1 MGRNSLRENLDP
13 QTVTGF
19 GEEWTRFDQS
29 QLSSE
34 ERENLFRRYFTIFP
48 WHLLPRNAVGFDMG
62 CGSGRWAKLVA
73 PRVGRL
79 HCVDASEAAINVA
92 RTNLRDA
99 TNCDFHAAS
108 VDRLPFEKHSMDFGY
123 SLGVLHHVPDTEAG
137 LKTCVEKLKQG
148 APFLLYL
155 YYAFDNRPHWF
166 RLLWRGSNV
175 LRQAVSRLPMWLRYR
190 ICQLIAAV
198 GYYPCARLA
207 LILEK
212 VGVDVTL
219 IPLSAYRRLSFYTM
233 QTDALD
239 RFGTR
244 LEQRFS
250 RQEIVQMMERAGL
263 DHILV
268 SESVPFWCAVGQRK

>member
-1 MGRNSLRENLDP
+1 MRENLDS
-13 QTVTGF
+13 QTVKGF
-19 GEEWTRFDQS
+19 GDEWTRFDQS
-29 QLSSE
+29 QLSFE
-34 ERENLFRRYFTIFP
+34 EREGLFRRYFTIFP

-62 CGSGRWAKLVA
+62 CGSGRWAKSVA

-99 TNCDFHAAS
+99 TNCDFHVAS
-108 VDRLPFEKHSMDFGY
+108 VDRLPFENHSMDFGY

-155 YYAFDNRPHWF
+155 YYAFDNRPMWF
-166 RLLWRGSNV
+166 RLLWRGSNF

-190 ICQLIAAV
+190 ISQLIAAFV
-198 GYYPCARLA
+198 YYPLARLA
-207 LILEK
+207 LVLES
-212 VGVDVTL
+212 VGADVAP

-244 LEQRFS
+244 IEQRFTLK
-250 RQEIVQMMERAGL
+250 EIVGMMERTGL

-268 SESVPFWCAVGQRK
+268 SESVPFWCVVGLKK